1 MKHIAYAILGFTLLF
16 IGIGCGGGT
25 GDSPDLG
32 RVSGTVLVDGKP
44 LENVLVSF
52 APEDGSRASTG
63 VTDASGQYQLTY
75 STSEMGAK
83 IGKHNVKISSY
94 NDSDPN
100 DPNAPMVPPEIVP
113 KDYLE
118 ISKPVEVTAGSN
130 TIDLTYP

>member
-1 MKHIAYAILGFTLLF
+1 MKQITLATLGFSLLF
-16 IGIGCGGGT
+16 IGLGCGGGP
-25 GDSPDLG
+25 GDAPNLG
-32 RVSGTVLVDGKP
+32 RVSGTLTIDGKP